1 MPTSITTRQW
11 YPKVYADEYTNTQL
25 DIATDAII
33 PGQISTIAID
43 WMIQAEE
50 NGDFDIMLIQD
61 FQETFAGWSLNHFN
75 AMDMRVRTAVKNILR
90 DRGVYIEKNS
100 RNTIAQQLVNLLSLT
115 RSPDWPIDELN
126 VMRLN
131 PDFKCR
137 QIAEEAQHARTT
149 QQSSNPPTQS
159 ASINYA
165 PSPAQANVT
174 ALTNLAKVYS
184 EEEKFSGDKY
194 DVLDNKIVIFKDH
207 CEKVGITTPAQ
218 YKLAV
223 STMLR
228 GKASAYY
235 YNYIAPLNLDYD
247 SIIKKLG
254 EYFHTSENYQMF
266 LSEWRTIM
274 LKDVIANNPDK
285 TLTQCL
291 DIVIDKLQLLHQAMT
306 QQNGPSELAL
316 TSQLIAACQGVEA
329 CSAVLIRPAS
339 TFEAVASELRNAV
352 GNWTRCH
359 PRSQFNCEESDPSED
374 AFYTNRRY
382 NRNDSGQ
389 RDKPRN
395 YSAQGQGEGS
405 RNYNRGGSR
414 FQRSLPR
421 SQYNDDTQRRNN
433 RKCYVCSK
441 PGCWSTRHSREERK
455 EAQQRFRTYVQTRNV
470 DIDYEAFLAQ
480 FEGIDLNDDDD
491 NGGTDEELDAFFNN
505 DQFDTKHQFLTATC
519 GAVDGGTMVRNLNNA
534 AALHAITKIDPY
546 AGNDIA
552 KEASHL
558 FTLDHR
564 YGREQFQ
571 GIMPDT
577 GAAGVSTAGKQ
588 QVTALHRIQ
597 PLWID
602 KSTAGRHRIRFGD
615 NPECVSIGDVNVQ
628 TPVGV
633 IRFAVMPTNTPFL
646 LCLDDMDRHGIY
658 FNNVDNTL
666 VHQSKEYPIV
676 RKWGHPWLLLNKQET
691 ATHYLTEG
699 ELQQLHRRFGHPAAA
714 RLYKVLVKAGHDD
727 IDKTLIDEI
736 NKFCHQCQITAKAPG
751 RFRFT
756 LRDDNLDF
764 NSRVIVDIMYI
775 DIHEVPVEAHHS
787 IGKIERYHAAI
798 RRAFEVIS
806 ADIGASTTTKDDILQ
821 MAVKAVNDT
830 AGPEGLVPTLL
841 VFGTYPRLSKTSPPS
856 PSITARATAIRKA
869 MAEVRKIKAKRQVNE
884 ALGTRNGPNNIVTQ
898 VLELP
903 LQSNVKVWR
912 EGLGWTGPHTLLAL
926 NDDQTAAIVDAH
938 GKQAS
943 FRITSVQPY
952 HQDDT
957 TNLPRPDEEQ
967 HGDEEQHSEHQ
978 RDNDDFVPPEE
989 PPQRRGRG
997 RPKGSKN
1004 KPKTH
1009 AANLAQREKDDIVLA
1024 RTLRTTGKI
1033 TTPGEPFELSTKT
1046 EIDAL
1051 ITRGVF
1057 RFEPFN
1063 LAKHG
1068 GIRIFKS
1075 RIVNEV
1081 KGKTTDK
1088 PYEKSRLVVQGY
1100 ADDGKKIVLTQSP
1113 TIQRASQ
1120 RIIIA
1125 LAPVLIQMGMK
1136 LWLRDITQA
1145 YTQSDDRL
1153 QRTIIAD
1160 LPVQLRKV
1168 YPQGTIMVVVKPLYG
1183 IAEAGAYWWSTYF
1196 KHHTTTL
1203 NMETSTYDPC
1213 LLISKATDA
1222 GTTTGFG
1229 IVGMQ
1234 TDDTLG
1240 LSDNAFADREDKEL
1254 RFKAKDKK
1262 YLTDTDPIEFNG
1274 CMVHLG
1280 SGNVITLRQK
1290 KQGEKLENAVD
1301 AKSYI
1306 QQRARGAYIATIC
1319 QPEASFDLAAAA
1331 QATEPTKE
1339 EISRLNKRIN
1349 WQKKNVSRGLS
1360 YVPIEMKDLKLY
1372 TMVDASFANNKDMS
1386 SQMGYVIILGNETAS
1401 SDGSFKIRGNIIHWS
1416 STKCKRVTRSVLA
1429 SEIYAMAH
1437 GVDIA
1442 LAIGTTID
1450 MIMDRLSFPKVSI
1463 VACTDSRSLYD
1474 CLVKLGTTK
1483 EKRLMIDIMAL
1494 REAYERNDLMDI
1506 RWIDG
1511 RDNPADAMTKA
1522 ASNSALEHLIDT
1534 NELELRVQGWVNRD
1548 TTGIEPTNK
1557 PGTKP
1562 TNKTGTEP
1570 TDKTGTE
1577 PTNKTGT
1584 EPTSDGTEPT
1594 IDCGEN

>member
-1 MPTSITTRQW
+1 M
-11 YPKVYADEYTNTQL
+11 
-25 DIATDAII
+25 
-33 PGQISTIAID
+33 
-43 WMIQAEE
+43 
-50 NGDFDIMLIQD
+50 
-61 FQETFAGWSLNHFN
+61 
-75 AMDMRVRTAVKNILR
+75 
-90 DRGVYIEKNS
+90 
-100 RNTIAQQLVNLLSLT
+100 
-115 RSPDWPIDELN
+115 
-126 VMRLN
+126 
-131 PDFKCR
+131 
-137 QIAEEAQHARTT
+137 
-149 QQSSNPPTQS
+149 
-159 ASINYA
+159 
-165 PSPAQANVT
+165 
-174 ALTNLAKVYS
+174 
-184 EEEKFSGDKY
+184 
-194 DVLDNKIVIFKDH
+194 
-207 CEKVGITTPAQ
+207 
-218 YKLAV
+218 
-223 STMLR
+223 
-228 GKASAYY
+228 
-235 YNYIAPLNLDYD
+235 
-247 SIIKKLG
+247 
-254 EYFHTSENYQMF
+254 
-266 LSEWRTIM
+266 
-274 LKDVIANNPDK
+274 
-285 TLTQCL
+285 
-291 DIVIDKLQLLHQAMT
+291 VIDKLQLLHQAMT
-306 QQNGPSELAL
+306 QQNGPSERALAN
-316 TSQLIAACQGVEA
+316 QLISACQGVEA

-359 PRSQFNCEESDPSED
+359 PRSQFNYEESDLSED

-382 NRNDSGQ
+382 NRNDAGQ
-389 RDKPRN
+389 RDRPRN
-395 YSAQGQGEGS
+395 YGAQGQGEGPAATTPEDPAS
-405 RNYNRGGSR
+405 DAASLARNTTTIHSAA
-414 FQRSLPR
+414 
-421 SQYNDDTQRRNN
+421 TTRNA
-433 RKCYVCSK
+433 
-441 PGCWSTRHSREERK
+441 TEERK
-455 EAQQRFRTYVQTRNV
+455 EAQQRYRTYVQTHNV
-470 DIDYEAFLAQ
+470 NIDYEAFLAQ
-480 FEGIDLNDDDD
+480 FEGIDIDDDD
-491 NGGTDEELDAFFNN
+491 DDGDTDEELNAFFNN
-505 DQFDTKHQFLTATC
+505 DQLDTKHQFLTATC
-519 GAVDGGTMVRNLNNA
+519 GTVDGETMVRNLNNT

-597 PLWID
+597 PLRID

-615 NPECVSIGDVNVQ
+615 NPECVSLGDVNVQ
-628 TPVGV
+628 TPVGM
-633 IRFAVMPTNTPFL
+633 IKFAVMPTNTPFL
-646 LCLDDMDRHGIY
+646 LCLDDMDRHSIY
-658 FNNVDNTL
+658 FNNVDNML

-676 RKWGHPWLLLNKQET
+676 RKWGIHGFF
-691 ATHYLTEG
+691 LTSMR
-699 ELQQLHRRFGHPAAA
+699 LPLTAA

-727 IDKTLIDEI
+727 IDRTLLDKI

-756 LRDDNLDF
+756 LRDENLDF

-775 DIHEVPVEAHHS
+775 NQKPVLHAVDEATAFQAARFLRDMKASTTWDTLRAMWIDMYVGPPDTIATDAGTNFASEEFVNNANAMMIDVHEVPVEAHQS
-787 IGKIERYHAAI
+787 IGKVERYHAAI

-806 ADIGASTTTKDDILQ
+806 ADIGTSTTTKDDILQ

-841 VFGTYPRLSKTSPPS
+841 VFGTYPRLSKTSPLS

-884 ALGTRNGPNNIVTQ
+884 ALGTRNGPNDIVTQ

-912 EGLGWTGPHTLLAL
+912 EGLGWTGPHTLIAL
-926 NDDQTAAIVDAH
+926 NNDQTAAVIDTH

-957 TNLPRPDEEQ
+957 TNLPRL
-967 HGDEEQHSEHQ
+967 DEEQHSDEEPHSDHQ
-978 RDNDDFVPPEE
+978 RDNDEFVPQEE

-1033 TTPGEPFELSTKT
+1033 TTPGEPFEMSTRT
-1046 EIDAL
+1046 EIDGL

-1057 RFEPFN
+1057 RFEPFDP
-1063 LAKHG
+1063 AKHG

-1081 KGKTTDK
+1081 KGKTTDR

-1100 ADDGKKIVLTQSP
+1100 ADHGKKIVLTQSP

-1125 LAPVLIQMGMK
+1125 LAPSLIQMGMK

-1153 QRTIIAD
+1153 QRTIIAE
-1160 LPVQLRKV
+1160 LPIQLRKA

-1240 LSDNAFADREDKEL
+1240 LSDNTFADREDKEL
-1254 RFKAKDKK
+1254 RFKAKDKQ
-1262 YLTDTDPIEFNG
+1262 YLTDTEPIEFNG
-1274 CMVHLG
+1274 CTVRLG
-1280 SGNVITLRQK
+1280 SDSVITLRQK
-1290 KQGEKLENAVD
+1290 KQGEKLESAVD
-1301 AKSYI
+1301 MKSYV

-1349 WQKKNVSRGLS
+1349 WQKKNVARGLS
-1360 YVPIEMKDLKLY
+1360 YVPIKMEDLKLY
-1372 TMVDASFANNKDMS
+1372 AMVDASFANNKDMS
-1386 SQMGYVIILGNETAS
+1386 SQIGYVIILGNEVTS
-1401 SDGSFKIRGNIIHWS
+1401 SDGSFKIRGNIVHWS

-1450 MIMDRLSFPKVSI
+1450 MIMDRLSLPKVPI
-1463 VACTDSRSLYD
+1463 VACTDSRSY
-1474 CLVKLGTTK
+1474 TTVS
-1483 EKRLMIDIMAL
+1483 
-1494 REAYERNDLMDI
+1494 
-1506 RWIDG
+1506 
-1511 RDNPADAMTKA
+1511 
-1522 ASNSALEHLIDT
+1522 SNSAL
-1534 NELELRVQGWVNRD
+1534 LRRNAL
-1548 TTGIEPTNK
+1548 
-1557 PGTKP
+1557 
-1562 TNKTGTEP
+1562 
-1570 TDKTGTE
+1570 
-1577 PTNKTGT
+1577 
-1584 EPTSDGTEPT
+1584 
-1594 IDCGEN
+1594 

>member
-1 MPTSITTRQW
+1 MPTSIITRQW
-11 YPKVYADEYTNTQL
+11 YPKVYEDEYANTQL
-25 DIATDAII
+25 DLATDAII
-33 PGQISTIAID
+33 PGQINTIAID
-43 WMIQAEE
+43 WVVQTED

-61 FQETFAGWSLNHFN
+61 FQGTFTGWSIAHFN
-75 AMDMRVRTAVKNILR
+75 AMDTSPHSSQNILR

-100 RNTIAQQLVNLLSLT
+100 RNTIAQQLFDVLILT
-115 RSPDWPIDELN
+115 QSPDWPSNELN

-131 PDFKCR
+131 PDFNTSYT
-137 QIAEEAQHARTT
+137 A
-149 QQSSNPPTQS
+149 
-159 ASINYA
+159 
-165 PSPAQANVT
+165 SPAQTNIT

-194 DVLDNKIVIFKDH
+194 DVLNNKIVIFKDH
-207 CEKVGITTPAQ
+207 CGKVGITTDAQ

-223 STMLR
+223 STMLK

-235 YNYIAPLNLDYD
+235 YNYIAPLNLDYE
-247 SIIKKLG
+247 SIIKRLG

-291 DIVIDKLQLLHQAMT
+291 DMVIDKLQLLHQAMT
-306 QQNGPSELAL
+306 QQNGPSERALAN
-316 TSQLIAACQGVEA
+316 QLISACQGVEA

-359 PRSQFNCEESDPSED
+359 PRSQFNYEESDLSED
-374 AFYTNRRY
+374 AFYKTADTTATTPDNVTDRATMAHKAKVK
-382 NRNDSGQ
+382 DPQ
-389 RDKPRN
+389 LQP
-395 YSAQGQGEGS
+395 
-405 RNYNRGGSR
+405 GGSR
-414 FQRSLPR
+414 FRRSFTRP
-421 SQYNDDTQRRNN
+421 QYNDNTQRRNN
-433 RKCYVCSK
+433 KKCYVCNK

-455 EAQQRFRTYVQTRNV
+455 EAQQRYRTYVQTHNV
-470 DIDYEAFLAQ
+470 NIDYEAFLAQ
-480 FEGIDLNDDDD
+480 FEGIDIDDDD
-491 NGGTDEELDAFFNN
+491 DDGDTDEELNAFFNN
-505 DQFDTKHQFLTATC
+505 DQLDTKHQFLTATC
-519 GAVDGGTMVRNLNNA
+519 GTVDGETM
-534 AALHAITKIDPY
+534 
-546 AGNDIA
+546 
-552 KEASHL
+552 ASHL

-597 PLWID
+597 PLRID

-615 NPECVSIGDVNVQ
+615 NPECVSLGDVNVQ
-628 TPVGV
+628 TPVGM
-633 IRFAVMPTNTPFL
+633 IKFAVMPTNTPFL
-646 LCLDDMDRHGIY
+646 LCLDDMDRHSIY
-658 FNNVDNTL
+658 FNNVDNML

-676 RKWGHPWLLLNKQET
+676 RKWGHPWLLLNKHET
-691 ATHYLTEG
+691 ATQYLTEG

-727 IDKTLIDEI
+727 IDRTLLDKI

-756 LRDDNLDF
+756 LRDENLDF

-775 DIHEVPVEAHHS
+775 NQKPVLHAVDEATVFQAARFLRDMKASTTWDTLRAMWIDMYVGPPDTIATDAGTNFASEEFVNNANAMMIDVHEVPVEAHQS
-787 IGKIERYHAAI
+787 IGKVERYHAAI

-806 ADIGASTTTKDDILQ
+806 ADIGTSTTTKDDILQ

-884 ALGTRNGPNNIVTQ
+884 ALGTRNGPNDIVTQ

-912 EGLGWTGPHTLLAL
+912 EGLGWTGPHTLIAL
-926 NDDQTAAIVDAH
+926 NNDQTAAIVDTHAIIS
-938 GKQAS
+938 ATMMNS
-943 FRITSVQPY
+943 FPKKSRRNAEDAAAPKAPRTS
-952 HQDDT
+952 
-957 TNLPRPDEEQ
+957 
-967 HGDEEQHSEHQ
+967 Q
-978 RDNDDFVPPEE
+978 R
-989 PPQRRGRG
+989 
-997 RPKGSKN
+997 
-1004 KPKTH
+1004 H

-1033 TTPGEPFELSTKT
+1033 TTPGEPFEMSTRT
-1046 EIDAL
+1046 EIDGL

-1057 RFEPFN
+1057 RFEPFDP
-1063 LAKHG
+1063 AKHG

-1081 KGKTTDK
+1081 KGKTTDR

-1100 ADDGKKIVLTQSP
+1100 ADHGKKIVLTQSP

-1125 LAPVLIQMGMK
+1125 LAPSLIQMGMK

-1153 QRTIIAD
+1153 QRTIIAE
-1160 LPVQLRKV
+1160 LPIQLRKA

-1213 LLISKATDA
+1213 LLISKPP
-1222 GTTTGFG
+1222 
-1229 IVGMQ
+1229 
-1234 TDDTLG
+1234 TL
-1240 LSDNAFADREDKEL
+1240 EQPQEL
-1254 RFKAKDKK
+1254 RFKAKDKQ
-1262 YLTDTDPIEFNG
+1262 YLTDTEPIEFNG
-1274 CMVHLG
+1274 CTVRLG
-1280 SGNVITLRQK
+1280 SDNVITLRQK
-1290 KQGEKLENAVD
+1290 KQGEKLESAVD
-1301 AKSYI
+1301 MKAYV

-1349 WQKKNVSRGLS
+1349 WQKKNVARGLS
-1360 YVPIEMKDLKLY
+1360 YVPVKMEDLKLY
-1372 TMVDASFANNKDMS
+1372 AMVDASFANNKDMS
-1386 SQMGYVIILGNETAS
+1386 SQIGYVIILGNEVTS
-1401 SDGSFKIRGNIIHWS
+1401 SDGSFKIRGNIVHWS

-1450 MIMDRLSFPKVSI
+1450 MIMDRLSLPKVPI

-1494 REAYERNDLMDI
+1494 REAYERSDLMDI

-1522 ASNSALEHLIDT
+1522 ASNSALGHLIDT

-1548 TTGIEPTNK
+1548 SK
-1557 PGTKP
+1557 
-1562 TNKTGTEP
+1562 GTEH
-1570 TDKTGTE
+1570 
-1577 PTNKTGT
+1577 
-1584 EPTSDGTEPT
+1584 TSEEGS
-1594 IDCGEN
+1594 I